1 LVPRSRPD
9 AMIHGAEAALAHVE
23 TMLSESAIVCA
34 SGKRLPTEIGSICV
48 HGDGP
53 DAVDIARHLNQS
65 LNNKGYDLVGLPARV

>member
-1 LVPRSRPD
+1 VPRSRPD

-23 TMLSESAIVCA
+23 TMLSEGAIVCT

-53 DAVDIARHLNQS
+53 DAVDIARHLNHA
-65 LNNKGYDLVGLPARV
+65 LGNKGYDLVGLPALV